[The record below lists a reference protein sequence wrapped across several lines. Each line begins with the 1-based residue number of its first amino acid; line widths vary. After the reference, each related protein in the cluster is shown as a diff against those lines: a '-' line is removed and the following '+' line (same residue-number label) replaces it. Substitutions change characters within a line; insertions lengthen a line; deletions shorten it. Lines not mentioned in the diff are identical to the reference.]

1 MALPINKK
9 AAASTLEGCRIEDV
23 KLLGDDPDPIT
34 KHALERHKKVHLR
47 YTLRKRKCTKY
58 TIIKITIT

>member
-9 AAASTLEGCRIEDV
+9 TAASTLEGCRIEDL

-47 YTLRKRKCTKY
+47 YILRHKKMH
-58 TIIKITIT
+58 